1 MTSQEAVTKLRA
13 IDKELLLL
21 EHTNALLMWD
31 EETYMP
37 EKSIEERS
45 EQVALLQSIIH
56 DRLTSPQV
64 AELLAAAGSS
74 DSNPRGDSALPDE
87 TRAFLRA
94 LHRKHGRE
102 VKLPSKLVTELVRA
116 ATIGQAVW
124 REARSRSDFSH
135 FAPQLRELVG
145 LTIRKAECLGFAD
158 HPYDALID
166 EFEPWT
172 TTAQV
177 RSIFAGLEKRLGG
190 LVARIKSARKVED
203 GFLSADYPEETQA
216 EFSKILL
223 AGMGYDLA
231 RGRLDKSAHPF
242 TTTLGRDDVRITARY
257 NRNFVKTG
265 IFSVVHEAGHALYE
279 LGFSESIGG
288 SLLAAGTSLGI
299 HESQSRLWENIIGRS
314 EPFWRCYLPQ
324 LARLF
329 PSQLEG
335 LSLERF
341 YRGINKVE
349 PSLIR
354 IEADEVTYSLHIIL
368 RFDLETRL
376 VAGELGV
383 GDLPEAWNRRMEE
396 LFGLLPDSDSSGVLQ
411 DIHWSMGSFG
421 YFPTYALGNL
431 YGAQFAAAM
440 RTAIPNLDSEIA
452 SGNLRVILEWLR
464 REIHVHGAALTAAEL
479 CERVTGQALSPEFFL
494 TYLEQ
499 KYAPIYDL

>member
-1 MTSQEAVTKLRA
+1 MTSREAVTRLHE
-13 IDKELLLL
+13 IDRELQLL
-21 EHTNALLMWD
+21 EHANALLMWD

-37 EKSIEERS
+37 EKSIDERS
-45 EQVALLQSIIH
+45 QQVGLLQAIIH
-56 DRLTSPQV
+56 DRLTSPEV
-64 AELLAAAGSS
+64 GDLLAAAGASES
-74 DSNPRGDSALPDE
+74 DPRGDAVLPDE
-87 TRAFLRA
+87 SRAFLRA
-94 LHRKHGRE
+94 LHRKHRRE
-102 VKLPSKLVTELVRA
+102 VKLPGELVSELVRA
-116 ATIGQAVW
+116 AMIGQAVW
-124 REARSRSDFSH
+124 REARARSDFSH
-135 FAPQLRELVG
+135 FAPQLRKLVD
-145 LTIRKAECLGFAD
+145 LTIRKAEYIGFVD

-166 EFEPWT
+166 EFEPWA

-177 RSIFAGLEKRLGG
+177 RSIFAGLEKRLEG
-190 LVARIKSARKVED
+190 LVGRIRAARKVD
-203 GFLSADYPEETQA
+203 DAFLEADYPVDKQA
-216 EFSKILL
+216 EFSRMLL
-223 AGMGYDLA
+223 AGMSYDLT
-231 RGRLDKSAHPF
+231 RGRLDQSAHPF

-257 NRNFVKTG
+257 NHNFVKTG
-265 IFSVVHEAGHALYE
+265 IFSVIHEAGHALYE
-279 LGFSESIGG
+279 LGFSESIRG

-314 EPFWRCYLPQ
+314 EPFWRYYLPQ

-329 PSQLEG
+329 PSQLHG
-335 LSLERF
+335 VSLERF

-376 VAGELGV
+376 IAGELAV
-383 GDLPEAWNRRMEE
+383 DDLPEAWNRRTKE
-396 LFGLLPDSDSSGVLQ
+396 LFGILPDNDASGVLQ

-440 RTAIPNLDSEIA
+440 RAAIPSLDHEIA

-464 REIHVHGAALTAAEL
+464 REIHVHGAALTATEL
-479 CERVTGQALSPEFFL
+479 CERVTGQALSAEFFL